1 MGLNPR
7 QKKEKSGR
15 IVYEE
20 LDLKQA
26 IERSNIKSRKYKIK
40 KPGSR
45 ISYPIYIA
53 LLILFVIAPIIM
65 IFFIGWA
72 GSK

>member
-20 LDLKQA
+20 LDLKHA
-26 IERSNIKSRKYKIK
+26 VERSNIKSRKYKIK
-40 KPGSR
+40 KPDSR

-72 GSK
+72 ASK

>member
-26 IERSNIKSRKYKIK
+26 VERSNIKSRKYNIK

-72 GSK
+72 ASK

>member
-7 QKKEKSGR
+7 QNKEKSGR
-15 IVYEE
+15 IVFEE
-20 LDLKQA
+20 LDLKKA
-26 IERSNIKSRKYKIK
+26 VERSSIKSRKYKIK
-40 KPGSR
+40 KPGST
-45 ISYPIYIA
+45 ISYPFYIA

-72 GSK
+72 ASK

>member
-26 IERSNIKSRKYKIK
+26 VERSNIKSRKYKIK

-45 ISYPIYIA
+45 ISHPIYIA

-72 GSK
+72 ASK